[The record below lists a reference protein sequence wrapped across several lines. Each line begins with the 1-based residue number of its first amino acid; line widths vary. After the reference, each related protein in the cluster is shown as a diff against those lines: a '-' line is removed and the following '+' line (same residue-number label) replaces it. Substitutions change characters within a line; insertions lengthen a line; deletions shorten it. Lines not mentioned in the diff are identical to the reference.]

1 MRFLFLYFVILLL
14 AFRWPIFSTKVVAT
28 EKEAINIRMMCPS
41 SSVFRILAH
50 SRIEYKVKVYLCSL
64 YLFYLALSLFKKATR
79 LQTVFLVVGK
89 SCTQGCR
96 KWCRLA

>member
-28 EKEAINIRMMCPS
+28 EKEAINIGMMCPS

-50 SRIEYKVKVYLCSL
+50 SRIEAKVKVYVA
-64 YLFYLALSLFKKATR
+64 YLFYLALSFKMPPDCKLFFWWVKKAALR
-79 LQTVFLVVGK
+79 VLG
-89 SCTQGCR
+89 SGAR
-96 KWCRLA
+96 